1 MGKNEKKCVKFSKIL
16 NFKIFNSLALTNKD
30 VSKINNSNLDQLQKL
45 WTKHKPE
52 DDKVIQLFS
61 DRKKAL
67 TERK

>member
-1 MGKNEKKCVKFSKIL
+1 MVENKDKNEIKGAI
-16 NFKIFNSLALTNKD
+16 TGEG
-30 VSKINNSNLDQLQKL
+30 KINNSDLDQLQKL